1 MTSYHSHPPKAYRR
15 FESVCTQAPNAI
27 AVVHEGKP
35 VTYQQLQTQ
44 VLERSEALIRQGLA
58 DHPYM
63 PLMANRCLE
72 YLITMLAC
80 CKLGITYVSIEPS
93 TPSKRL
99 IAVLEQLGCNHLLLL
114 GQPTDLRPDPTLTC
128 FRLDDCGTLC
138 SDGPALRQPIRRRLD
153 DASVITV
160 MFTSGTT
167 GVPKGVRISQDG
179 LLNLVDNVQQ
189 QVQGKPRSY
198 VHHSSIGFDAA
209 LFEVWVPLLTGA
221 CVTLQ
226 PSEFNIDAL
235 DHCVRAASC
244 DVLLLTTSLFHLVAQ
259 HRLSMLEAVRVL
271 YVGGEVLKPVHARAL
286 LLANP
291 RITLVNGYGP
301 TENTVFSTWYSLNKP
316 EDAERDVIP
325 IGQFLHQVHGKI
337 VDAKLQEVEVGT
349 PGELL
354 LTGANLALGYLDE
367 ALTPTRFL
375 QLPEGTY
382 YRTGDYVIQDE
393 HGMLFYQ
400 GRIDEQVKIK
410 GFRVEIAEVE
420 HALTQLPG
428 VAQAV
433 VQAHIMNDLENS
445 LHAFIVFRHGSPT
458 IEESKLMSLLGD
470 RLPHYMVPRRIHYL
484 AELPLTANGKVD
496 KRSLQPPEKAAVV
509 SPQAGSAVLEIWS
522 GILGTRNLQLEHS
535 IYGYGASSLSVV
547 MAHSRINEILGR
559 TTPFDEVARLST
571 FQEWVQYYAT
581 HADPVTSLRSQH
593 GNH

>member
-44 VLERSEALIRQGLA
+44 VLERSERLIRQGLA

-93 TPSKRL
+93 KPSKRL

-114 GQPTDLRPDPTLTC
+114 GQPTDLRPDPTLTS
-128 FRLDDCGTLC
+128 FAWTTARLCAPTALPYASL
-138 SDGPALRQPIRRRLD
+138 SDGVWMMLR
-153 DASVITV
+153 VTV

-179 LLNLVDNVQQ
+179 LLILVDNVQQ
-189 QVQGKPRSY
+189 QVHSKPRSY

-235 DHCVRAASC
+235 DHCRTAASC

-259 HRLSMLEAVRVL
+259 HRLSMLEAVPCSMSAVKYLNRCC
-271 YVGGEVLKPVHARAL
+271 PPL

-367 ALTPTRFL
+367 ALTPTRFYNCRNA
-375 QLPEGTY
+375 Y

-428 VAQAV
+428 VATCGAG
-433 VQAHIMNDLENS
+433 ACHERFGNS
-445 LHAFIVFRHGSPT
+445 LHGFIVFHRVPAWLANYRRKQAHEPIGH
-458 IEESKLMSLLGD
+458 

-484 AELPLTANGKVD
+484 AELPVTANGKVD

-559 TTPFDEVARLST
+559 TTLST
-571 FQEWVQYYAT
+571 KS
-581 HADPVTSLRSQH
+581 P
-593 GNH
+593 G

>member
-1 MTSYHSHPPKAYRR
+1 MTSHSALPPKAYRR

-27 AVVHEGKP
+27 AVVDAGKP
-35 VTYQQLQTQ
+35 VTYRQLQTQ
-44 VLERSEALIRQGLA
+44 VLELSEELTRHGLA
-58 DHPYM
+58 DHPYL
-63 PLMANRCLE
+63 PLLANRCLE
-72 YLITMLAC
+72 YLVTILAC
-80 CKLGITYVSIEPS
+80 CKLGVAYVSIEPG

-99 IAVLEQLGCNHLLLL
+99 IALLEQLGCTHLLLL
-114 GQPTDLRPDPTLTC
+114 GQPEDCRPDPRLTC
-128 FRLDDCGTLC
+128 FRLDDRGTLRA
-138 SDGPALRQPIRRRLD
+138 DGPALRQPSQRRIE

-167 GVPKGVRISQDG
+167 GVPKGVRISHGG
-179 LLNLVDNVQQ
+179 LLNLVDNVQR
-189 QVQGKPRSY
+189 QVQGKPGSY

-209 LFEVWVPLLTGA
+209 LFEIWVPLLTGA
-221 CVTLQ
+221 RLTLQ
-226 PSEFNIDAL
+226 PGAFNIEAL
-235 DHCVRAASC
+235 DHCVRAARC

-259 HRLSMLEAVRVL
+259 HRLSMLDAVRVL

-291 RITLVNGYGP
+291 SITLVNGYGP

-316 EDAERDVIP
+316 EDAERDVLP

-337 VDAKLQEVEVGT
+337 VDAQLKEVAVGT

-354 LTGANLALGYLDE
+354 LTGANLAQGYLEE
-367 ALTPTRFL
+367 ALTQTRFL
-375 QLPEGTY
+375 QLPEGIY

-393 HGMLFYQ
+393 HGRLFYQ

-433 VQAHIMNDLENS
+433 VQAHAMNELENS
-445 LHAFIVFRHGSPT
+445 LHAYIVFQHGWPT
-458 IEESKLMSLLGD
+458 IEESKLLSLLGE
-470 RLPHYMVPRRIHYL
+470 RLPRYMVPARIHYL

-496 KRSLQPPEKAAVV
+496 KRSLPPPENAA
-509 SPQAGSAVLEIWS
+509 STSLQAGSAVLEIWS
-522 GILGTRNLQLEHS
+522 AILGTSNLKLEQS

-547 MAHSRINEILGR
+547 MAHSRINELLGR
-559 TTPFDEVARLST
+559 RTPFDEVARLNT
-571 FQEWVQYYAT
+571 LQEWVQYYAT
-581 HADPVTSLRSQH
+581 HEDPVTSIRSQH